1 MAKKNE
7 KKKLL
12 EIYRDGNFIYVSAR
26 KNISKT
32 EWHQIIGAYSC
43 LIEQLKMKE
52 NKKCLN

>member
-32 EWHQIIGAYSC
+32 EWHQIIGVYSC